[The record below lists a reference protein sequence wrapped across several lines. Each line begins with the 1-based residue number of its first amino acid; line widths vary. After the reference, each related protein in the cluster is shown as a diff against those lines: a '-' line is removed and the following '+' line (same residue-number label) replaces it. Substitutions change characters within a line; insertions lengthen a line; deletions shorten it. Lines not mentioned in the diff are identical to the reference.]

1 MRDYIIIT
9 DADSELPWEYA
20 EQEGLPVFE
29 MPFTLE
35 GVEYYYDLGKEVQ
48 IPDFFEKLAAGSNV
62 TTACRSPLDVKE
74 FFQRYLDEGKDI
86 LYIGFSHAMSMHFSI
101 CESAAQELR
110 EEYPDARIELVDT
123 LSISLGQSQLVMR
136 ALEMKKQGASLDEAK
151 AWLQAN
157 VQRSLVF
164 FVVDDLNYLKRG
176 GRLSGA
182 SAFFG
187 TVLDIKPI
195 LHTTAE
201 GKLEPIE
208 KVKGKK
214 KAMRRLVELIQER
227 AAKIEDSTVLVTA
240 ANEDEGK
247 WLEKLI
253 QDTVHPKQTIR
264 WAIGPVIGGHVGPG
278 TIGISFYG
286 NER

>member
-20 EQEGLPVFE
+20 EQENLPVFE

-35 GVEYYYDLGKEVQ
+35 GVEYYYDLGKEVD
-48 IPDFFEKLAAGSNV
+48 IPDFFEKLASGSNV
-62 TTACRSPLDVKE
+62 TTSCRSPLDVQE
-74 FFQRYLDEGKDI
+74 FFQKYLDQGKDI
-86 LYIGFSHAMSMHFSI
+86 LYVGFSHSMSMHFSI
-101 CESAAQELR
+101 CESAAAELR
-110 EEYPDARIELVDT
+110 TQYPDARIELVDT
-123 LSISLGQSQLVMR
+123 LSISLGQSQLVMG
-136 ALEMKKQGASLDEAK
+136 AIDMKKQGATLDEAK
-151 AWLQAN
+151 AWVEQN
-157 VQRSLVF
+157 IQHSLVY

-195 LHTTAE
+195 LHTTPE

-214 KAMRRLVELIQER
+214 KAMRRLVELLQER
-227 AAKIEDSTVLVTA
+227 GTDLENATVLITS
-240 ANEDEGK
+240 ANEEEGL

-253 QDTVHPKQTIR
+253 NDTAHPARTILWR
-264 WAIGPVIGGHVGPG
+264 IGPVIGGHVGPG
-278 TIGISFYG
+278 TIGISFFG
-286 NER
+286 SER

>member
-1 MRDYIIIT
+1 MRDYIIVT
-9 DADSELPWEYA
+9 EADCELPWEYA

-35 GVEYYYDLGKEVQ
+35 GVEYNYDLGKEVK
-48 IPDFFEKLAAGSNV
+48 IPDFFEKLASGSNV
-62 TTACRSPLDVKE
+62 TTSCRSPLEVKE
-74 FFQRYLDEGKDI
+74 FFQKYLDEGKDV
-86 LYIGFSHAMSMHFSI
+86 LYIGLSNELSMHFRN
-101 CESAAQELR
+101 CETARSELLL
-110 EEYPDARIELVDT
+110 EYPDARIELVDT
-123 LSISLGQSQLVMR
+123 LSISLGEAQLIVQ
-136 ALEMKKQGASLDEAK
+136 AIEMKKQGATLDEVK
-151 AWLQAN
+151 DWVVKNIQN
-157 VQRSLVF
+157 SLVF

-195 LHTTAE
+195 LHTTTD
-201 GKLEPIE
+201 GKLEPFE

-214 KAMRRLVELIQER
+214 KALRRLAELVQQRSTDIENSTVYITAADEAEAKFMKKLIQE
-227 AAKIEDSTVLVTA
+227 AAHPK
-240 ANEDEGK
+240 
-247 WLEKLI
+247 
-253 QDTVHPKQTIR
+253 DTVI

-278 TIGISFYG
+278 TIGISFFG